1 MTNKTYFELFGLE
14 EKLTLD
20 IKSLQKQFYA
30 LSREVHPD
38 FHQGGTKAEQSQ
50 SLETSS
56 FLNQAFLTLK
66 DKEKRLLYVL
76 GLHLGDITEAEKKQT
91 PPELLMELMDVREQL
106 EEYHHAPT
114 QSLRASLLAALSDLQ
129 SRQKECDE
137 HIDRL
142 AMQFDSEPNP
152 DRRKAILSDIRKILL
167 KKNFLRSLARTIDS
181 DLNPSEV

>member
-1 MTNKTYFELFGLE
+1 MNKTYFDLFGLE

-20 IKSLQKQFYA
+20 VKLLQKQFYA

-56 FLNQAFLTLK
+56 LLNQAFLTLK

-76 GLHLGDITEAEKKQT
+76 GLHLGEITEAEKKQT
-91 PPELLMELMDVREQL
+91 PPELLMELMEVREQL
-106 EEYHHAPT
+106 EEHKHAPT
-114 QSLRASLLAALSDLQ
+114 ETLRTSLLAALSDLQ
-129 SRQKECDE
+129 SRQNECE
-137 HIDRL
+137 NEIDRL
-142 AMQFDSEPNP
+142 CVQFDSEPNA
-152 DRRKAILSDIRKILL
+152 DKRKAILSDIRQIVL

-181 DLNPSEV
+181 ELNPAEV